1 MFQRRLQVYL
11 ANHDLLTLKS
21 VQLGEDGR
29 KFFEEELRAQRLVE
43 TFCNMCEKAE
53 QSGLSTRYKMTFM
66 QIGQSLKEELKK
78 TDKDN
83 LTEQELNDIKA
94 ACNDQLGEKGA
105 LLYNDL
111 DQVMNKIYSEV
122 NTQHKRRKCEVLGG
136 SSTGNQKVLEAKWT
150 NIEIA

>member
-1 MFQRRLQVYL
+1 M
-11 ANHDLLTLKS
+11 
-21 VQLGEDGR
+21 
-29 KFFEEELRAQRLVE
+29 E

-122 NTQHKRRKCEVLGG
+122 NT
-136 SSTGNQKVLEAKWT
+136 
-150 NIEIA
+150 